1 MFFFILFLSGIV
13 LFYVFLYFPLT
24 AGIVSIL
31 SAARL
36 ISRGRVLLVIP
47 FILGG
52 SYAWF
57 RYSPPLDPSIISREI
72 RIQCVVK
79 DSPHELSSGRLLNEV
94 TIQSAVD
101 ADKGEPLAFLKDR
114 EMSIISD
121 NGLKRGLRY
130 GLTVRPVGDRERR
143 NPGSM
148 RNDALYAYL
157 QEVSSAEPFKEN
169 APILWFRD
177 RRDMLTQY
185 LKGNFQGDSAALLA
199 SITTGERSTMSEE
212 LKDAFNAT
220 GLVHLLSIS
229 GTHFGLFSM
238 LIFGMFRILVRYLP
252 YRILQRLT
260 IYLTPP
266 QVAALASLPFMLMYL
281 FISGSSIP
289 ALRSFIMINV
299 FLLGLLIGR
308 KGFWLNS
315 LLFAAFLV
323 CVWDPAAI
331 LTISFQLSFL
341 AVFFIGYAFGEREEK
356 PVKEGVPARVTG
368 YLKNSLILTLAAS
381 LGTAPLVAY
390 YFHYFSVVSPLAN
403 LLITPF
409 IGFVL
414 VALSLIAAFSYIFT
428 GYYPFQSL
436 VALATDISIKG
447 VKLFASV
454 PFADIRISA
463 FPAVV
468 IIVFYAGTL
477 VCFLSGRKRYLLAL
491 PLVTIMICS
500 AFLIKGKDAISVTY
514 LDVGQGDSA
523 VVEAQGGKIMVID
536 TGRTGRE
543 VVAYLRYLGQRNI
556 DVLMVTHADD
566 DHAAGVPYVIKR
578 SVVKEVWDNGL
589 LIYPD
594 DFLRTETHR
603 SLERGDTT
611 KTYGLDIQVLHPYKG
626 FFTFS
631 DNEAAAENNDSL
643 VVKITGRN
651 KSFLFTGDIAEE
663 AEEDLVHLGKWLKSD
678 VLKVSHHGSRTSS
691 SGDFLYTAAPEIG
704 VISVGRDNTYGHPH
718 KETLERLQGI
728 KVYRTDREGAVKVTE
743 TPGGLAV
750 KTYRDFPLE
759 RTRSVGGE
767 LRNIKRL
774 FIEW

>member
-1 MFFFILFLSGIV
+1 MLFFILFLAGIV
-13 LFYVFLYFPLT
+13 LFYVFLCFPFT
-24 AGIVSIL
+24 AGMACIL

-47 FILGG
+47 FMLGG

-57 RYSPPLDPSIISREI
+57 RYSPPLDAFVVSSDI
-72 RIQCVVK
+72 RIHCVAK
-79 DSPHELSSGRLLNEV
+79 DSPHNLSSGKLMNEV
-94 TIQSAVD
+94 TIESAFD
-101 ADKGEPLAFLKDR
+101 ADKGNPLTFLNNR

-121 NGLKRGLRY
+121 NGVKRGLRY
-130 GLTVRPVGDRERR
+130 GLTVRPAGDKERR
-143 NPGSM
+143 NPGSV

-157 QEVSSAEPFKEN
+157 QEVNSAEPFKEN
-169 APILWFRD
+169 ALITWFKD

-185 LKGNFQGDSAALLA
+185 LSASFQGDSAALLA

-212 LKDAFNAT
+212 LKDAFTTT

-238 LIFGMFRILVRYLP
+238 FIFALFRILIRYLP
-252 YRILQRLT
+252 HRILQRLT
-260 IYLTPP
+260 VYLTPS

-315 LLFAAFLV
+315 LLFAAFLI
-323 CVWDPAAI
+323 CVWEPSAL

-356 PVKEGVPARVTG
+356 PGKRGVPARVTG
-368 YLKNSLILTLAAS
+368 YLKSSLILTLAAS

-390 YFHYFSVVSPLAN
+390 YFHYFSVISPLAN
-403 LLITPF
+403 LVITPF

-414 VALSLIAAFSYIFT
+414 VSLSLIAAFSYIFT

-436 VALATDISIKG
+436 VALSTEISIEG

-454 PFADIRISA
+454 PFADIRIPA
-463 FPAVV
+463 FPPVV
-468 IIVFYAGTL
+468 IILFYAGIL
-477 VCFLSGRKRYLLAL
+477 AYILSGRKRYVLAL
-491 PLVTIMICS
+491 PLVSLVICS
-500 AFLIKGKDAISVTY
+500 AFLMKGKDDISITY

-523 VVEAQGGKIMVID
+523 VVETQGGRIMVID

-543 VVAYLRYLGQRNI
+543 VDAYLRYLGQRNI

-566 DHAAGVPYVIKR
+566 DHAAGVPSVMKKF
-578 SVVKEVWDNGL
+578 VVKEVWDNGL
-589 LIYPD
+589 LIYPN
-594 DFLRTETHR
+594 DFLRKVTHR
-603 SLERGDTT
+603 SLERGDTARA
-611 KTYGLDIQVLHPYKG
+611 YGLDIQILHPYEG
-626 FFTFS
+626 FFTFA
-631 DNEAAAENNDSL
+631 DDEAATENNDSL

-651 KSFLFTGDIAEE
+651 KSFLFTADVAEE

-691 SGDFLYTAAPEIG
+691 SEDFLRVAAPEIG
-704 VISVGRDNTYGHPH
+704 VISVGRDNSYGHPH
-718 KETLERLQGI
+718 SETLERLQGI
-728 KVYRTDREGAVKVTE
+728 RVYRTDRDGAVKVTE

-759 RTRSVGGE
+759 RTRSLGGE

-774 FIEW
+774 FMRW

>member
-1 MFFFILFLSGIV
+1 MFFFFLFLAGIV
-13 LFYVFLYFPLT
+13 LFYVILYFPFT
-24 AGIVSIL
+24 AGLVSIL

-36 ISRGRVLLVIP
+36 IFRGRVLLVIP

-52 SYAWF
+52 SYAWL
-57 RYSPPLDPSIISREI
+57 RYSPPLDPFLLSREI
-72 RIQCVVK
+72 RIQCATK
-79 DSPHELSSGRLLNEV
+79 DSPHELPSKRFINEV
-94 TIQSAVD
+94 IVQSALD
-101 ADKGEPLAFLKDR
+101 ADKGNPLTFLNNR
-114 EMSIISD
+114 EMSIFSD

-130 GLTVRPVGDRERR
+130 GLTVRPAGDRERR
-143 NPGSM
+143 NPGTP

-157 QEVSSAEPFKEN
+157 LEINSSEPFKEN
-169 APILWFRD
+169 FLITWFKD

-185 LKGNFQGDSAALLA
+185 LKGNFQGDSGALLA
-199 SITTGERSTMSEE
+199 SITTGERLTMSEE

-238 LIFGMFRILVRYLP
+238 LIFAFFRFLIHYLP
-252 YRILQRLT
+252 HRVLQRLT
-260 IYLTPP
+260 MYLTPS
-266 QVAALASLPFMLMYL
+266 QIAAVASLPFMLMYL
-281 FISGSSIP
+281 FISGASIP

-315 LLFAAFLV
+315 LIFAAFLI
-323 CVWDPAAI
+323 CVWDPSAI

-341 AVFFIGYAFGEREEK
+341 AVFFIGYVFGEREEK
-356 PVKEGVPARVTG
+356 PGKERVPARVTG

-390 YFHYFSVVSPLAN
+390 YFHYFSAISPLAN

-414 VALSLIAAFSYIFT
+414 VALSLIAAFSYMFA

-436 VALATDISIKG
+436 VALATDISIRG
-447 VKLFASV
+447 VKLFASI
-454 PFADIRISA
+454 PFADIRIPA
-463 FPAVV
+463 FPPVG
-468 IIVFYAGTL
+468 IILFYTGIL
-477 VCFLSGRKRYLLAL
+477 VYFLSGRKRYVLAL
-491 PLVTIMICS
+491 PLVAIMICS
-500 AFLIKGKDAISVTY
+500 VFLMKGKDGVSVTY

-523 VVEAQGGKIMVID
+523 VVETQGGRIMVID

-543 VVAYLRYLGQRNI
+543 VDAYLRYLGKRNI
-556 DVLMVTHADD
+556 DVLLVTHADD
-566 DHAAGVPYVIKR
+566 DHAAGATSIMKR
-578 SVVKEVWDNGL
+578 LVVKEVWDNGL

-594 DFLRTETHR
+594 DSLKKSTHR
-603 SLERGDTT
+603 SLERGDAA
-611 KTYGLDIQVLHPYKG
+611 KAYGLEIQVLHPYKG
-626 FFTFS
+626 FFTFA
-631 DNEAAAENNDSL
+631 DNEAATENNNSL
-643 VVKITGRN
+643 VVKITGRI
-651 KSFLFTGDIAEE
+651 KSFLFTADVAEE

-691 SGDFLYTAAPEIG
+691 SEDFLRIAAPEIG
-704 VISVGRDNTYGHPH
+704 VISVGGDNSYGHPNS
-718 KETLERLQGI
+718 ETIERLQGI
-728 KVYRTDREGAVKVTE
+728 RVYRTDWDGAVKVTE
-743 TPGGLAV
+743 TPGRLSV
-750 KTYRDFPLE
+750 KTYRDFALE

-774 FIEW
+774 FSTW